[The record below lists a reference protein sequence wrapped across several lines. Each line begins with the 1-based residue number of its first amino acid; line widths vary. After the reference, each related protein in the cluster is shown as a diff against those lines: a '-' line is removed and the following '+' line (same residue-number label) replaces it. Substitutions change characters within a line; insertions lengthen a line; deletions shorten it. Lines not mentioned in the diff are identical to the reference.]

1 MMTDKRSVEMSAE
14 ELEQFKA
21 WQAAEEKK
29 REAQRV
35 KEARESYCELVDDV
49 IELSFPVLQE
59 MSASIME
66 KKKNILEEFRKAIEM
81 KAEVYGVSADQFS
94 HTFTNSDSDK
104 RIIVGYYMRDNYRDT
119 VNEGIAKVQKYIESL
134 AKDDD
139 SKALVNAV
147 LRLLARDQNG
157 TIKAS
162 RVLQLRKMAEDS
174 GNAEFLDGVRIIE
187 ESYQP
192 QRTANYIRAQYK
204 DEEGKWQNVP
214 LSMTD
219 C

>member
-1 MMTDKRSVEMSAE
+1 MEEKKTVEMSADE
-14 ELEQFKA
+14 MAQFMA
-21 WQAAEEKK
+21 WRAEEEQK

-35 KEARESYCELVDDV
+35 KEARAAYAELVDDV

-59 MSASIME
+59 MSDSIIA
-66 KKKNILEEFRKAIEM
+66 KKKSILAEFKKAIEV
-81 KAEVYGVSADQFS
+81 KADVYGVSADQFS
-94 HTFTNSDSDK
+94 HTFTNSAGDK
-104 RIIVGYYMRDNYRDT
+104 RIIVGYYMRDDYRDT

-139 SKALVNAV
+139 SQALVNAV

-192 QRTANYIRAQYK
+192 VRTANYVRAQYK
-204 DEEGKWQNVP
+204 DDDGKWQSVP

>member
-1 MMTDKRSVEMSAE
+1 MEEKKTVEMSVD
-14 ELEQFKA
+14 ELAQFKS
-21 WQAAEEKK
+21 WQAAEAQK

-35 KEARESYCELVDDV
+35 KEARAAYAELVDDV
-49 IELSFPVLQE
+49 IELSFPMLQE
-59 MSASIME
+59 MSDGIIS
-66 KKKNILEEFRKAIEM
+66 KKKSILSEFQKAIEV
-81 KAEVYGVSADQFS
+81 KSEVYGVSSDQFS
-94 HTFTNSDSDK
+94 HTFTNSAGDK
-104 RIIVGYYMRDNYRDT
+104 RIVVGYYMRDNYRDT

-134 AKDDD
+134 AKDAD
-139 SKALVNAV
+139 SQSLVNAV

-187 ESYQP
+187 DSYQP
-192 QRTANYIRAQYK
+192 VRTANYVRAQYK
-204 DEEGKWQNVP
+204 DDDGKWQSVP